1 MLAANFARL
10 GMMDKARAE
19 AAEVLR
25 VHPQFTISSWRQRPP
40 YRDQAVLERYVEGMR
55 KAGLPD

>member
-40 YRDQAVLERYVEGMR
+40 YRDQAVLER
-55 KAGLPD
+55 